1 MEIKEGIKAKGFK
14 FTDGIDKVEY
24 HSLMDKY
31 VGVEGTISYIGSDY
45 YTIQFDNVYCSYPLL
60 LMPESF
66 LSKGDKVKI
75 PQTKSV
81 GETINNSDAIYA
93 AKRKNQDY
101 LYFNGMYCD
110 WLMLSSNDNTG
121 SGDYFSLTDIELY

>member
-1 MEIKEGIKAKGFK
+1 METKEGIKAKGFK
-14 FTDGIDKVEY
+14 FEDGIDKVEY
-24 HSLMDKY
+24 HPLMDKY
-31 VGVEGTISYIGSDY
+31 IGVEGTISYIGSDY

-66 LSKGDKVKI
+66 LSVGDKVKI

-81 GETINNSDAIYA
+81 GETITESEAIAA

-101 LYFNGMYCD
+101 LYFNGMYVD
-110 WLMLSSNDNTG
+110 LLMLSSNPETG
-121 SGDYFSLTDIELY
+121 SGDYFSLSDVELY

>member
-14 FTDGIDKVEY
+14 FKDGADKVEY
-24 HSLMDKY
+24 HPLMDKY

-45 YTIQFDNVYCSYPLL
+45 YTIQFGNVYCSYPLF

-66 LSKGDKVKI
+66 LSLGDKVKI

-81 GETINNSDAIYA
+81 GETITESGAIA
-93 AKRKNQDY
+93 AAQGKNQDY
-101 LYFNGMYCD
+101 LYFNGMKYN
-110 WLMLSSNDNTG
+110 WLMLNSNDNTG
-121 SGDYFSLTDIELY
+121 TGDYFSLTDIELY

>member
-1 MEIKEGIKAKGFK
+1 METKEGIKAKGFK
-14 FTDGIDKVEY
+14 FEDGIDKVEY
-24 HSLMDKY
+24 HPLMDKY
-31 VGVEGTISYIGSDY
+31 IGVEGTISYIGSDY

-66 LSKGDKVKI
+66 LSKGDKVNV

-81 GETINNSDAIYA
+81 GETINESGAVAA

-110 WLMLSSNDNTG
+110 WLMLASEKGNG
-121 SGDYFSLTDIELY
+121 GDYFSLSDVELY